1 MARDQYIIELAET
14 AHKLFESGVTD
25 PSATEIAEA
34 HFEGKALVGDIV
46 ESVRKRLHKVRTV
59 LVEDYDQPV
68 YLLSR
73 TYYNRFRSNPPENES
88 DARRCIPLGYGKP
101 TQGIRLQTDGD
112 DDLIYQ
118 AAVAQ
123 GLSMGAGLAR
133 RGTNRVI
140 GAVED
145 ERLSRPRGGNMLH
158 RAAKQA
164 EPENP

>member
-1 MARDQYIIELAET
+1 M
-14 AHKLFESGVTD
+14 V
-25 PSATEIAEA
+25 
-34 HFEGKALVGDIV
+34 
-46 ESVRKRLHKVRTV
+46 
-59 LVEDYDQPV
+59 
-68 YLLSR
+68 
-73 TYYNRFRSNPPENES
+73 FRW
-88 DARRCIPLGYGKP
+88 DYGKP

-133 RGTNRVI
+133 KGTNRVT

-145 ERLSRPRGGNMLH
+145 ERLSRPRGGNILH

-164 EPENP
+164 EPENPALARQLVRERPKAIGAGKKG